1 MDESAIKGLKLLQLN
16 EIGAYSR
23 KPRIPWTKISVE
35 GYDTRL
41 REYTVKLVL
50 EKHFASCGKITHIYV
65 PRDFERGILKSVA
78 FMCIKGE
85 GGEEKALLLSGTDA
99 GGWTAI
105 VKPALWQKE
114 IMDPWLPG
122 MPKLETHRVRVTGYD
137 TCVPKIDIQMALCE
151 HFSSCGEVTQVVVL
165 PSGSG
170 SIYLQ
175 GERCEDK
182 ALKING
188 CIMGGMNLVVE
199 SVLMK
204 PEDLKKRK
212 GRAIITPTGP
222 TGYTSL
228 SCLCKAYELKKK
240 KMEMEMEMEMGEKK
254 KKKKMKIELMK
265 VEKVLKKHMENK
277 KKMDMSTKKRMEMES
292 LEMALF

>member
-1 MDESAIKGLKLLQLN
+1 MTLGSVSIQSSSCWKNISLHAERSHIFMFPETLKGVS
-16 EIGAYSR
+16 SR
-23 KPRIPWTKISVE
+23 
-35 GYDTRL
+35 
-41 REYTVKLVL
+41 
-50 EKHFASCGKITHIYV
+50 
-65 PRDFERGILKSVA
+65 
-78 FMCIKGE
+78 GE

-182 ALKING
+182 ALQLNG
-188 CIMGGMNLVVE
+188 CKMGGMNLVVE
-199 SVLMK
+199 SVLIE
-204 PEDLKKRK
+204 PEDLKKEK
-212 GRAIITPTGP
+212 GAPSSRLLAILAIRP
-222 TGYTSL
+222 
-228 SCLCKAYELKKK
+228 
-240 KMEMEMEMEMGEKK
+240 
-254 KKKKMKIELMK
+254 
-265 VEKVLKKHMENK
+265 
-277 KKMDMSTKKRMEMES
+277 
-292 LEMALF
+292 